1 MRRLLFHMKQTSKG
15 DKIMSKKEVSC
26 NLTES
31 DMNNLNT
38 AIECIKVNQKL
49 VLKNT
54 IEHTNV
60 IAVTVTNI
68 YDLVSND
75 RGSMIKLS
83 KETGLNKG
91 TVSKMYTAVNLM
103 LNNDISF
110 DVSYNKVYKVKD
122 VIENNPARIEEIKSD
137 LINLSVNEILSKYAL
152 IDCEDSEGSEDV
164 DTSDNTD
171 TKDTDIKVDKKEI
184 IDNILYTLSIYD
196 ISKEDLQTINKLLA
210 CL

>member
-1 MRRLLFHMKQTSKG
+1 
-15 DKIMSKKEVSC
+15 MSKKEVEC
-26 NLTES
+26 NLTQS
-31 DMNNLNT
+31 DLNNLNT
-38 AIECIKVNQKL
+38 AIECIKVNQNSL
-49 VLKNT
+49 LKNT
-54 IEHTNV
+54 IEQTNA

-68 YDLVSND
+68 YEIVSND

-83 KETGLNKG
+83 RETGLNKG
-91 TVSKMYTAVNLM
+91 TVSKMYTAVTLM

-110 DVSYNKVYKVKD
+110 DISYNKVYKVKD

-137 LINLSVNEILSKYAL
+137 LINLSVNEILSKYAM
-152 IDCEDSEGSEDV
+152 IDCVDEGTDNI
-164 DTSDNTD
+164 DTDTNDTD
-171 TKDTDIKVDKKEI
+171 TKDTDTKTNKKEI

>member
-1 MRRLLFHMKQTSKG
+1 
-15 DKIMSKKEVSC
+15 MSKKEVLC

-31 DMNNLNT
+31 DKNNLIT
-38 AIECIKVNQKL
+38 AIECIKFNQQSI
-49 VLKNT
+49 LKNT
-54 IEHTNV
+54 IEQTNA

-68 YDLVSND
+68 YEIVSND

-83 KETGLNKG
+83 KETGINKG
-91 TVSKMYTAVNLM
+91 TVSKMYTAVTLM

-110 DVSYNKVYKVKD
+110 DISYNKVYKVKD

-137 LINLSVNEILSKYAL
+137 LINLSVNEILSKYAM
-152 IDCEDSEGSEDV
+152 IDCV
-164 DTSDNTD
+164 DKGTDNIDTTEADTD
-171 TKDTDIKVDKKEI
+171 TKDTDTKVNKKEI
-184 IDNILYTLSIYD
+184 IDSILYTLSIYD

>member
-1 MRRLLFHMKQTSKG
+1 
-15 DKIMSKKEVSC
+15 
-26 NLTES
+26 
-31 DMNNLNT
+31 MNNLNT
-38 AIECIKVNQKL
+38 AIECIKVNQNSL
-49 VLKNT
+49 LKNT
-54 IEHTNV
+54 IEQTNA

-68 YDLVSND
+68 CGIVSND

-91 TVSKMYTAVNLM
+91 TVSKMYTAVALM

-110 DVSYNKVYKVKD
+110 DISYNKVYKVKD

-137 LINLSVNEILSKYAL
+137 LINLSVNEILSKYAM
-152 IDCEDSEGSEDV
+152 IDCV
-164 DTSDNTD
+164 DAGTDNIDTDTNDTGTNDTD
-171 TKDTDIKVDKKEI
+171 TKANKKEI

-196 ISKEDLQTINKLLA
+196 ISKEDLQTINKLLD

>member
-1 MRRLLFHMKQTSKG
+1 
-15 DKIMSKKEVSC
+15 MSKKEVVC
-26 NLTES
+26 NLTEC

-38 AIECIKVNQKL
+38 AIECIKANQQSL
-49 VLKNT
+49 LKNT
-54 IEHTNV
+54 IEQTNA

-68 YDLVSND
+68 YEVVSND

-83 KETGLNKG
+83 KETGINKG
-91 TVSKMYTAVNLM
+91 TVSKMYTAVTLM

-137 LINLSVNEILSKYAL
+137 LINLSVNEILSKYAM
-152 IDCEDSEGSEDV
+152 IECDDSKDIEDT

-171 TKDTDIKVDKKEI
+171 TQDTDTKVNKQEI

>member
-1 MRRLLFHMKQTSKG
+1 MKRTSKG
-15 DKIMSKKEVSC
+15 DNIMSKKEVSC

-38 AIECIKVNQKL
+38 AIECIKVNQQAL
-49 VLKNT
+49 LKGT
-54 IEHTNV
+54 IEQTNA

-68 YDLVSND
+68 YEIVSSD

-83 KETGLNKG
+83 KETGINKG
-91 TVSKMYTAVNLM
+91 TVSKMYTAVTLM
-103 LNNDISF
+103 LNNGISF
-110 DVSYNKVYKVKD
+110 DVSYNKVYKVRE

-137 LINLSVNEILSKYAL
+137 LITLSVNEILSKYAM
-152 IDCEDSEGSEDV
+152 IDCDDSEGIEDT

-171 TKDTDIKVDKKEI
+171 TNDTDTKVNKKEI

>member
-1 MRRLLFHMKQTSKG
+1 
-15 DKIMSKKEVSC
+15 MSKKEVLC

-31 DMNNLNT
+31 DKNNLIT
-38 AIECIKVNQKL
+38 AIECIKFNQQSI
-49 VLKNT
+49 LKNT
-54 IEHTNV
+54 IEQTNA

-68 YDLVSND
+68 YEIVSND

-83 KETGLNKG
+83 KETGINKG
-91 TVSKMYTAVNLM
+91 TVSKMYTAVTLM

-110 DVSYNKVYKVKD
+110 DISYNKVYKVKD

-137 LINLSVNEILSKYAL
+137 LINLSVNEILSKYAM
-152 IDCEDSEGSEDV
+152 IDCV
-164 DTSDNTD
+164 DKGTDNIDTTEADTD
-171 TKDTDIKVDKKEI
+171 TKDTDTKDTDTKVNKKEI
-184 IDNILYTLSIYD
+184 IDSILYTLSIYD

>member
-1 MRRLLFHMKQTSKG
+1 
-15 DKIMSKKEVSC
+15 
-26 NLTES
+26 
-31 DMNNLNT
+31 MNKLNT
-38 AIECIKVNQKL
+38 AIECIKVNQNSL
-49 VLKNT
+49 LKDT
-54 IEHTNV
+54 IEQTNV

-68 YDLVSND
+68 YEIVSND

-91 TVSKMYTAVNLM
+91 TVSKMYTAVTLM

-122 VIENNPARIEEIKSD
+122 VIENNPARIEEIKND
-137 LINLSVNEILSKYAL
+137 LINLSVNEILSKYAM
-152 IDCEDSEGSEDV
+152 IDCEDSEVVEDT

-171 TKDTDIKVDKKEI
+171 TKETDTKANKKEI

>member
-1 MRRLLFHMKQTSKG
+1 
-15 DKIMSKKEVSC
+15 MSKKEVLC

-31 DMNNLNT
+31 DLNNLNT
-38 AIECIKVNQKL
+38 AIECIKVNQQAL
-49 VLKNT
+49 LKGT
-54 IEHTNV
+54 IEQTNA

-68 YDLVSND
+68 YEIVSND

-83 KETGLNKG
+83 KETGINKG
-91 TVSKMYTAVNLM
+91 TVSKMYTAVTLM

-110 DVSYNKVYKVKD
+110 DISYNKVYKVKD

-137 LINLSVNEILSKYAL
+137 LINLSVNEILSKYAV
-152 IDCEDSEGSEDV
+152 IDCVDV
-164 DTSDNTD
+164 GTDNIDTTEADTDTNDTD
-171 TKDTDIKVDKKEI
+171 TKANKKEI

>member
-1 MRRLLFHMKQTSKG
+1 
-15 DKIMSKKEVSC
+15 MSKKEILC

-38 AIECIKVNQKL
+38 AIECIKVNQKSL
-49 VLKNT
+49 LKNT
-54 IEHTNV
+54 IEQTNA

-68 YDLVSND
+68 YEIVSTD

-83 KETGLNKG
+83 KETGINKG
-91 TVSKMYTAVNLM
+91 TVSKMYTAVTLM

-110 DVSYNKVYKVKD
+110 DISYNKVYKVKD
-122 VIENNPARIEEIKSD
+122 VIENNPARIEEIKAD
-137 LINLSVNEILSKYAL
+137 LLTLSVNEILSKYTM
-152 IDCEDSEGSEDV
+152 IDCVDEGTDNI
-164 DTSDNTD
+164 DTDTDDTDTNDTD
-171 TKDTDIKVDKKEI
+171 TKANKKEI

>member
-1 MRRLLFHMKQTSKG
+1 
-15 DKIMSKKEVSC
+15 MSKKEILC

-31 DMNNLNT
+31 EMNNLNT
-38 AIECIKVNQKL
+38 AIECIKVNQNSL
-49 VLKNT
+49 LKNT
-54 IEHTNV
+54 IEQTNA

-68 YDLVSND
+68 YEIVSND

-83 KETGLNKG
+83 KETGINKG
-91 TVSKMYTAVNLM
+91 TVSKMYTAVTLM

-110 DVSYNKVYKVKD
+110 DISYNKVYKVKD
-122 VIENNPARIEEIKSD
+122 VIENNPARIEEIKRD
-137 LINLSVNEILSKYAL
+137 LINLSVNEILSKYAM
-152 IDCEDSEGSEDV
+152 IDCV
-164 DTSDNTD
+164 DAGTDNIDTTEADTD
-171 TKDTDIKVDKKEI
+171 TKDTDTKVNKKEI

>member
-1 MRRLLFHMKQTSKG
+1 
-15 DKIMSKKEVSC
+15 MSKKEVLC

-31 DMNNLNT
+31 DMTNLNT
-38 AIECIKVNQKL
+38 AIECIKVNQKSL
-49 VLKNT
+49 LKNT
-54 IEHTNV
+54 IEQTNA

-68 YDLVSND
+68 YEIVSND

-83 KETGLNKG
+83 KETGINKG
-91 TVSKMYTAVNLM
+91 TVSKMYTAVTLM

-110 DVSYNKVYKVKD
+110 DISYNKVYKVKD
-122 VIENNPARIEEIKSD
+122 VIENNPARIEEIKND
-137 LINLSVNEILSKYAL
+137 LINLSVNEILSKYAM
-152 IDCEDSEGSEDV
+152 IDCVDEGTDNI
-164 DTSDNTD
+164 DTDTNDTD
-171 TKDTDIKVDKKEI
+171 TKDTNTKDTDTKVNKKEI

>member
-1 MRRLLFHMKQTSKG
+1 
-15 DKIMSKKEVSC
+15 MSKKEVVC
-26 NLTES
+26 NLTDS

-38 AIECIKVNQKL
+38 AIACIKDNQNL
-49 VLKNT
+49 ILKNT
-54 IEHTNV
+54 IEQTNA

-83 KETGLNKG
+83 KETGINKG
-91 TVSKMYTAVNLM
+91 IVSKMYTAVTLM
-103 LNNDISF
+103 LNNDIPF
-110 DVSYNKVYKVKD
+110 DVSYNKVYKVKE

-137 LINLSVNEILSKYAL
+137 LITLSVNEILSKYAM
-152 IDCEDSEGSEDV
+152 IECDDSEDSEDV
-164 DTSDNTD
+164 DASD
-171 TKDTDIKVDKKEI
+171 TKDTDTKVNKKEI

>member
-1 MRRLLFHMKQTSKG
+1 
-15 DKIMSKKEVSC
+15 MSKKEVLC

-38 AIECIKVNQKL
+38 AIECIKVNQKSL
-49 VLKNT
+49 LKNT
-54 IEHTNV
+54 IEQTNA

-68 YDLVSND
+68 YEIVSSD

-83 KETGLNKG
+83 KETGINKG
-91 TVSKMYTAVNLM
+91 TVSKMYTAVTLM
-103 LNNDISF
+103 LNNGISF
-110 DVSYNKVYKVKD
+110 DISYNKVYKVKD
-122 VIENNPARIEEIKSD
+122 VIENNPARIEEIKND
-137 LINLSVNEILSKYAL
+137 LINLSVNEILSKYTM
-152 IDCEDSEGSEDV
+152 IDCVDEGTDNI
-164 DTSDNTD
+164 DTDTNDTDTNDTD
-171 TKDTDIKVDKKEI
+171 TKDTDTKVNKKEI

>member
-1 MRRLLFHMKQTSKG
+1 
-15 DKIMSKKEVSC
+15 MSKKEVLC

-31 DMNNLNT
+31 EINNLNT
-38 AIECIKVNQKL
+38 AIECIKVNQNSL
-49 VLKNT
+49 LKNT
-54 IEHTNV
+54 IEQTNA

-68 YDLVSND
+68 YEIVSND

-83 KETGLNKG
+83 KETGINKG
-91 TVSKMYTAVNLM
+91 TVSKMYTAVTLM

-110 DVSYNKVYKVKD
+110 DISYNKVYKVKD
-122 VIENNPARIEEIKSD
+122 VIENNPARIEEIKND
-137 LINLSVNEILSKYAL
+137 LINLSVNEILSKYAM
-152 IDCEDSEGSEDV
+152 IDCEDSEGIEDT
-164 DTSDNTD
+164 DTSNDTD
-171 TKDTDIKVDKKEI
+171 TKDTDTKANKKEI

>member
-1 MRRLLFHMKQTSKG
+1 
-15 DKIMSKKEVSC
+15 MSKKEVSC

-31 DMNNLNT
+31 DMSTLNT
-38 AIECIKVNQKL
+38 AIECIKVNQQAL
-49 VLKNT
+49 LKGT
-54 IEHTNV
+54 IEQTNA

-68 YDLVSND
+68 YEIVSSD

-83 KETGLNKG
+83 KETGINKG
-91 TVSKMYTAVNLM
+91 TVSKMYTAVTLM
-103 LNNDISF
+103 LNNGISF
-110 DVSYNKVYKVKD
+110 DVSYNKVYKVKE

-137 LINLSVNEILSKYAL
+137 LITLSVNEILSKYAM
-152 IDCEDSEGSEDV
+152 IDCDDSEGIEDT

-171 TKDTDIKVDKKEI
+171 TNDTDTKVNKKEI

>member
-1 MRRLLFHMKQTSKG
+1 
-15 DKIMSKKEVSC
+15 MSKKEVEC
-26 NLTES
+26 NLTQS
-31 DMNNLNT
+31 DLNNLNT
-38 AIECIKVNQKL
+38 AIECIKVNQKSL
-49 VLKNT
+49 LKNT
-54 IEHTNV
+54 IEQTNA

-68 YDLVSND
+68 YEIVSND

-91 TVSKMYTAVNLM
+91 TVSKMYTAVALM

-110 DVSYNKVYKVKD
+110 DISYNKVYKVKD

-137 LINLSVNEILSKYAL
+137 LINLSVNEILSKYAM
-152 IDCEDSEGSEDV
+152 IDCV
-164 DTSDNTD
+164 DAGTDNIDTDTNDTDTNDTD
-171 TKDTDIKVDKKEI
+171 TKANKKEI

>member
-1 MRRLLFHMKQTSKG
+1 
-15 DKIMSKKEVSC
+15 MSKKEIACELS
-26 NLTES
+26 EME
-31 DMNNLNT
+31 MNNLNT
-38 AIECIKVNQKL
+38 AIECIKVNQQSL
-49 VLKNT
+49 LKNT
-54 IEHTNV
+54 IEQTNA

-68 YDLVSND
+68 YEIVSND

-83 KETGLNKG
+83 RETGLNKG
-91 TVSKMYTAVNLM
+91 TVSKMYTAVTLM

-110 DVSYNKVYKVKD
+110 DISYNKVYKVKD
-122 VIENNPARIEEIKSD
+122 VIENNPARIEEIKAD
-137 LINLSVNEILSKYAL
+137 LLTLSVNEILSKYTM
-152 IDCEDSEGSEDV
+152 IDCDDSEGIEDT

-171 TKDTDIKVDKKEI
+171 TKDTDTKINKKEI

>member
-1 MRRLLFHMKQTSKG
+1 
-15 DKIMSKKEVSC
+15 MSKKEIAI
-26 NLTES
+26 NLTEG
-31 DMNNLNT
+31 DLNNLNT
-38 AIECIKVNQKL
+38 AIECIKVNQQAL
-49 VLKNT
+49 LKGT
-54 IEHTNV
+54 IEQTNA

-68 YDLVSND
+68 YEIVSSD

-83 KETGLNKG
+83 KETGINKG
-91 TVSKMYTAVNLM
+91 TVSKMYTAVTLM

-122 VIENNPARIEEIKSD
+122 VIENNPARIEEIKAD
-137 LINLSVNEILSKYAL
+137 LINLSVNEILSKYAM
-152 IDCEDSEGSEDV
+152 IDCVDEGTDNI
-164 DTSDNTD
+164 DTDTNDTD
-171 TKDTDIKVDKKEI
+171 TKDTDTKVNKKEI

>member
-1 MRRLLFHMKQTSKG
+1 
-15 DKIMSKKEVSC
+15 MSKKEVSC

-38 AIECIKVNQKL
+38 AIECIKVNQKSL
-49 VLKNT
+49 LKNT
-54 IEHTNV
+54 IEQTNA

-68 YDLVSND
+68 YDIVSND

-83 KETGLNKG
+83 KETGINKG
-91 TVSKMYTAVNLM
+91 TVSKMYTAVTLM
-103 LNNDISF
+103 LNNGISF

-137 LINLSVNEILSKYAL
+137 LINLSVNEILSKYAM
-152 IDCEDSEGSEDV
+152 IDCVDEGTV
-164 DTSDNTD
+164 NIDTDTNDTDTNDTDTNDTDTNDTD
-171 TKDTDIKVDKKEI
+171 TKANKKEI